1 MGNVASRLLS
11 TPPAEIALSAI
22 VLFELEV
29 GISKSMAPR
38 KKKPSFRNLPCW
50 LISSLLILVMKILI
64 NYSVSSSFPIQRS
77 MLDLPAM
84 P

>member
-29 GISKSMAPR
+29 GLSVGWVEPASIMLGFAPQPNLRKSSICREM
-38 KKKPSFRNLPCW
+38 
-50 LISSLLILVMKILI
+50 ILMGETQQNRQDGFVRLWST
-64 NYSVSSSFPIQRS
+64 NQ
-77 MLDLPAM
+77 
-84 P
+84 